1 MIKKIKILENTLD
14 FSSVFFYNI
23 YYFATYLF
31 ASWLKRRN
39 TSAKEIFAQ
48 KNAHQ
53 LRCAFSLFVEKR
65 YSDSAWSYMGADRG
79 PDLIDGER
87 GGVALPKLGLI
98 GDIFLKHAVIQPAI
112 A

>member
-31 ASWLKRRN
+31 ASWFKRRN

-65 YSDSAWSYMGADRG
+65 YSDSSWSYMGADRG
-79 PDLIDGER
+79 SDLIDGER

-98 GDIFLKHAVIQPAI
+98 GDIFLKHAVVQPAI
-112 A
+112 D